1 MYVVWV
7 GWYCVAVAERNCA
20 KSLWVDLYPHMP
32 IGKVWIYHLLFV
44 CLFVRL
50 RIFLPMI
57 ELTASNFARQLIGVQ
72 CRESPIFCE
81 ICCPEVLNQPA
92 CGPHTPLQYIARSRI
107 FMCGYRSVLT
117 DVLVHVLGTLSAK
130 ALRFQAVSLECS
142 FIPVVQL
149 PQYLMNHSSSLDE
162 TYGK

>member
-1 MYVVWV
+1 MCEKFM
-7 GWYCVAVAERNCA
+7 GGFISTHANRQG
-20 KSLWVDLYPHMP
+20 VD
-32 IGKVWIYHLLFV
+32 ISFTV
-44 CLFVRL
+44 CLFVCSVTDFSANDR
-50 RIFLPMI
+50 
-57 ELTASNFARQLIGVQ
+57 TNGVQFARQLIGVQ